1 MRTKVTQTNFT
12 GGEMSETLAGRVE
25 IEQYYKSCSKARNVI
40 IMPHGGLKRRG
51 GLRKISGSYI
61 NKYCR
66 LEAFT
71 FSVTQTFLIVI
82 ATDLIHIYKDG
93 AQVATVT
100 SPYNTVAKI
109 NELDFVQSA
118 DTIIMVHEDVPP
130 KKLVRGA
137 TDASWT
143 ISDITF
149 TNVPTYDFGSG
160 AEAVW
165 SATRGY
171 PRTVTFHSGRLWLGG
186 TKQRVSSVF
195 GSKSNEFFN
204 FDVGTG
210 LADEAI
216 FDTLDTDQY
225 NKIQGIFSGRALQ
238 VFTSGGEFF
247 NSAQLITP
255 EDSVW
260 LQQTNYGSKRIRP
273 ITIDGATLFVGRN
286 GRSLRQFLFNFNEDA
301 YSSINMLLLAEHLA
315 TDIFTMDA
323 QRGTLDN
330 ISDFVYLIDSSGKC
344 LVLNTMRSENILG
357 WTQWDTQGSFI
368 DVAVVGDIV
377 YFLVL
382 RDGSYYI
389 EQLDNATY
397 TDHCTTV
404 SNVTPFTTVSTSEAG
419 SVLTKEHKVICDGS
433 IQANKT
439 PNGSGVITLDRSAN
453 YAEVGLNYD
462 IEIKSMPIN
471 FRQGD
476 GYTANSRQRVLRTA
490 LRVYNTKGAFVQDQR
505 LKDKKF
511 PIVFNQQ
518 DDPYTGVL
526 ETRHLGYERVF
537 YVTVTQQ
544 DPLPFHLLQLEA
556 ETEAE

>member
-66 LEAFT
+66 LEAFV
-71 FSVTQTFLIVI
+71 FSTTQTYLIVI
-82 ATDLIHIYKDG
+82 STNLIHIYKDG

-100 SPYNTVAKI
+100 SPYTTVTMI
-109 NELDFVQSA
+109 DSLDFVQSA
-118 DTIIMVHEDVPP
+118 DTIIMVQEDVAP

-149 TNVPTYDFGSG
+149 TNVPTYDFGGG
-160 AEAVW
+160 AEPVW

-171 PRTVTFHSGRLWLGG
+171 PRTVTFHAGRLWFGG
-186 TKQRVSSVF
+186 TKQRVSAVF

-225 NKIQGIFSGRALQ
+225 NKIQGIFSGRSLQ
-238 VFTSGGEFF
+238 VFTSGGEFY

-273 ITIDGATLFVGRN
+273 ITIDGATIFVGRN
-286 GRSLRQFLFNFNEDA
+286 GKSIRQFLYNYNEDA
-301 YSSINMLLLAEHLA
+301 YASVNMLLLAEHLA
-315 TDIFTMDA
+315 TDIITMDA

-330 ISDFVYLIDSSGKC
+330 ISDFVYLIDASGKC

-357 WTQWDTQGSFI
+357 WTQWDTQGLFK
-368 DVAVVGDIV
+368 DVAVVGDVV

-389 EQLDNATY
+389 EQLDPNTY
-397 TDHCTTV
+397 TDHCTTK
-404 SNVTPFTTVSTSEAG
+404 SGTAFTTVETTEVG
-419 SVLTKEHKVICDGS
+419 SVLTKEHRVVCDGS
-433 IQANKT
+433 VQQNKT
-439 PNGSGVITLDRSAN
+439 PNGSGVITLDRPCN

-462 IEIKSMPIN
+462 LEVISMPIN
-471 FRQGD
+471 FRQND
-476 GYTANSRQRVLRTA
+476 GYTSNSRQRVLRTA
-490 LRVYNTKGAFVQDQR
+490 IRVYNTKGAFVQDQR

-526 ETRHLGYERVF
+526 ETRHLGYEKVF
-537 YVTVTQQ
+537 YVSVSQQ
-544 DPLPFHLLQLEA
+544 DPLPFHILQLES
-556 ETEAE
+556 ECEAE